1 MDDKNKN
8 ILIDN
13 HVIYRQ
19 DIILVIKT
27 ISQYSWHTVKVD
39 VKHQSIN
46 QSNMGISS
54 RLAIITWIL
63 TIKSQTISH

>member
-13 HVIYRQ
+13 HVIYIYRQ

-27 ISQYSWHTVKVD
+27 ISQYSWHTAKVD

-46 QSNMGISS
+46 Q
-54 RLAIITWIL
+54 TWAL
-63 TIKSQTISH
+63 VQD

>member
-27 ISQYSWHTVKVD
+27 ISQYS
-39 VKHQSIN
+39 
-46 QSNMGISS
+46 
-54 RLAIITWIL
+54 
-63 TIKSQTISH
+63 

>member
-27 ISQYSWHTVKVD
+27 ISQYSWHTAKVD

-46 QSNMGISS
+46 Q
-54 RLAIITWIL
+54 TWVL
-63 TIKSQTISH
+63 VQD